1 MVANGILNSSKE
13 PTTRWDCS
21 DVDQEMV
28 KVILGER
35 LRFPYASNVVAP
47 NRMMKSAMSEQTY
60 LSFK

>member
-1 MVANGILNSSKE
+1 MIANGILNSSKE

-28 KVILGER
+28 RMFLGER

-47 NRMMKSAMSEQTY
+47 NRMMKSAMSEQ
-60 LSFK
+60 

>member
-1 MVANGILNSSKE
+1 MVTNGILNSSKE

-28 KVILGER
+28 KITLGER

-47 NRMMKSAMSEQTY
+47 NRIMKSAMSEQVI
-60 LSFK
+60 